1 MKLFGIYFETKEGYT
16 NKNIM
21 RKLSVLFMLMIGFA
35 FTNAQTEGTNWLKL
49 GIHAGIPV
57 GDAGDASSFA
67 LGVDAKY
74 QFLDLESFGIGVAT
88 GYTNYFGKEME
99 IAGLGTV
106 DMDDFGVVPVA
117 ALFRY
122 YPTQNFFIGTDLGY
136 GFITGV
142 DDADGGFYY
151 RPEIG
156 YHNNDWN
163 IFAYYAGVS
172 NDFNVSNAGIGVNYN
187 IIKGK

>member
-1 MKLFGIYFETKEGYT
+1 
-16 NKNIM
+16 M
-21 RKLSVLFMLMIGFA
+21 RKLSVLFMLLIGFA
-35 FTNAQTEGTNWLKL
+35 FTNAQSEGSNWLKV

-57 GDAGDASSFA
+57 GDAGDFSSFA

-88 GYTNYFGKEME
+88 GYTNYFGKEMD
-99 IAGLGTV
+99 IAGYKV

-122 YPTQNFFIGTDLGY
+122 YPTQNFFVGADLGY
-136 GFITGV
+136 GFLVGDNV
-142 DDADGGFYY
+142 DGGGFYY
-151 RPEIG
+151 RPEVG

-172 NDFNVSNAGIGVNYN
+172 DNGSIANAGVGVNYN
-187 IIKGK
+187 LIKGK